1 MIVRM
6 EVSQPTSSTP
16 YWQLKR
22 CQVQHG
28 GAIVD
33 VADPTLLRPIRF
45 DSLEDAIRHAK
56 KATFTYLEANR
67 HTTMPDQIDW
77 RIINEARVF
86 PCPACHQPLY
96 QKAKLG
102 RFGNTLDL
110 MDWGCSRCRKTV
122 TLNIEGFQST
132 MPQGLSDETATK
144 RADPSA
150 KILDELPA
158 PMAEA

>member
-1 MIVRM
+1 MIVRI

-28 GAIVD
+28 GTIVD
-33 VADPTLLRPIRF
+33 VTEPTLLRPIRF
-45 DSLEDAIRHAK
+45 DGLEDAIRHAK
-56 KATFTYLEANR
+56 KATFTYLEAKR
-67 HTTMPDQIDW
+67 HTKMPDQIDW

-110 MDWGCSRCRKTV
+110 QDWGCSRCRKTV
-122 TLNIEGFQST
+122 TLNTEGLQST
-132 MPQGLSDETATK
+132 MHQGMSHETAK
-144 RADPSA
+144 KQAEPSA
-150 KILDELPA
+150 KIIEELSDSIS
-158 PMAEA
+158 EA